1 MAMREKVA
9 WLCTVGALT
18 IFGYYFWSAWS
29 DFNARSLDETALLW
43 RFIWCLGIFIAI
55 MLPAAMMTAW
65 AAKQELD
72 QAPDE
77 MERSIERLSQ
87 RVGLLVL
94 EALLVIIVLLSGRV
108 ADIARSDYPGDPA
121 AAAALILANL
131 VFLAMA
137 VASVLREIVVIVQF
151 RRYA

>member
-18 IFGYYFWSAWS
+18 IFGYYFWSVWS

-65 AAKQELD
+65 TAKQELD

-121 AAAALILANL
+121 AAAALIMANL
-131 VFLAMA
+131 VILAMA